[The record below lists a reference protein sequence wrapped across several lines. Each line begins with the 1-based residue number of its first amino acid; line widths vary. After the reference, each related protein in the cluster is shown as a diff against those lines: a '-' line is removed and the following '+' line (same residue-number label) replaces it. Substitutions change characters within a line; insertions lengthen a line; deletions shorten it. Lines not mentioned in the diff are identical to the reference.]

1 MNQLGSKQQDE
12 FRTAVIMTV
21 VWVAGLTLVVIFVA
35 LFAGI
40 LLDKLLNTKPLLTI
54 LLTIASI
61 PLTIYATFR
70 VVKAAT
76 RRIQPAAKK
85 ENSEEE
91 LHRGEDN

>member
-1 MNQLGSKQQDE
+1 MNQPGSKQQDE
-12 FRTAVIMTV
+12 FRTAVTLTV
-21 VWVAGLTLVVIFVA
+21 LWVAGLTLVVIFGA

-40 LLDKLLNTKPLLTI
+40 LLDRLLNTKPLLTI

-76 RRIQPAAKK
+76 RRIQPVTKK